1 MYEKMTEKKL
11 LSFIKVEI
19 CKESILFIPSNL
31 ILSLHRVLS
40 DGMFLRT
47 VQEVATQYP
56 DVQLEDM
63 HIDRCCQKLVQNPYK
78 FDVLLMPNLYG
89 TVISNIACGLT
100 GGTGLH
106 SGSNF
111 GENLAVFETA
121 TRHIAKDLAGQS
133 FASVV
138 PQAGF

>member
-1 MYEKMTEKKL
+1 MVYDTL
-11 LSFIKVEI
+11 
-19 CKESILFIPSNL
+19 SNL
-31 ILSLHRVLS
+31 ILYRILS

-47 VQEVATQYP
+47 IQEIATKYP
-56 DVQLEDM
+56 DVQLEEM

-89 TVISNIACGLT
+89 TIISNIACGLA
-100 GGTGLH
+100 GGTGLY

-121 TRHIAKDLAGQS
+121 TRHIAKDLAGQKFNLFLQHSS
-133 FASVV
+133 FC
-138 PQAGF
+138 F